1 VPEAEWLLL
10 NFTLP
15 KEPSRARV
23 SVWRKLKKSGSV
35 NIGQAMWLLPAR
47 PEHVDEFEEIA
58 AEVGQ
63 NNGEAYIFQAQVI
76 NRSSPSELSAV
87 FNRARDEEYRELLE
101 KCADFSRE
109 IAKETDR
116 ENFTFAEVEENEYEY
131 QKLVAW
137 YQKIADR
144 DFFAAPLKSNSE
156 AELNKCQQ
164 LLEAFSEQVY
174 ALNIQPCR

>member
-15 KEPSRARV
+15 KDPSRVRV
-23 SVWRKLKKSGSV
+23 SVWRKLKKSGAV
-35 NIGQAMWLLPAR
+35 NIGQALWLLPAR
-47 PEHVDEFEEIA
+47 PEHVEIFEAIA
-58 AEVGQ
+58 AEVSR
-63 NNGEAYIFQAQVI
+63 NNGEVYIFQAQVI
-76 NRSSPSELSAV
+76 NQSSPEELSAV

-131 QKLVAW
+131 DKLAAW

-144 DFFAAPLKSNSE
+144 DFFAAPLKGSSE
-156 AELNKCQQ
+156 AELNKCRQ
-164 LLEAFSEQVY
+164 LLAAFSEKVY
-174 ALNIQPCR
+174 ALNS